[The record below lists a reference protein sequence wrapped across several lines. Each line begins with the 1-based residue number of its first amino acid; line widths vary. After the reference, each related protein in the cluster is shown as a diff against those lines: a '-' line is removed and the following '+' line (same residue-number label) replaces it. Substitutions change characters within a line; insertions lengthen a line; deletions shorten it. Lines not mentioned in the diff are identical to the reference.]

1 MLKQEGTLMSRF
13 LKALVLLSVTA
24 SLAFMA
30 QAASATSGAHFF
42 SATASIN
49 DDGALVVTFDEA
61 GVGQQTVNESLSA
74 DGTAL
79 YACIN
84 GGGKHPSA
92 ANKQLSHGPVSGS
105 GTFAPTKNGR
115 VSGSLSAGPP
125 DSTLQCPTGQ
135 TFVLACVKYTD
146 IFLTDTTNGVTAG
159 DLGPVARTFV
169 NIDGCPIP

>member
-1 MLKQEGTLMSRF
+1 MSRF
-13 LKALVLLSVTA
+13 LKALVLLTVTA

-61 GVGQQTVNESLSA
+61 GVGQQTVDESLTANGS
-74 DGTAL
+74 AL

-84 GGGKHPSA
+84 GGGNHPKA
-92 ANKQLSHGPVSGS
+92 ANKQLSHGPVDANGS
-105 GTFAPTKNGR
+105 FAPTKNGR
-115 VSGSLSAGPP
+115 VSGSLSGGPP
-125 DSTLQCPTGQ
+125 GSTLQCPSGQ

-146 IFLTDTTNGVTAG
+146 IFLTDETNGATAG
-159 DLGPVARTFV
+159 DLGPISRTFV
-169 NIDGCPIP
+169 NIEGCPIP